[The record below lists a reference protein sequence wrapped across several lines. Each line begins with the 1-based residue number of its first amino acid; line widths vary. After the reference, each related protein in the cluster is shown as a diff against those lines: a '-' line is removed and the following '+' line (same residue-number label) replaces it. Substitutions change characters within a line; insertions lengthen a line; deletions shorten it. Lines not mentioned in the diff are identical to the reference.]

1 MRSVHFAFRWTAL
14 ALIVLSVGCKQ
25 DAAKKDQPKGETKA
39 QAATAETKAAAEP
52 AAPAIELPEGTGP
65 VAKVDGQDIA
75 RELFNREYTQTLER
89 YQKARH
95 EVKPALRER
104 LKDNIVRR
112 LVDAE
117 LIRQQAEKMQVTIAD
132 DELAEKWE
140 AHKKRYGS
148 EEAFKSFL
156 ERAGTTADDVRR
168 QFENNLLREKVFA
181 KVSEG
186 VQADPKEVRKFYDDN
201 QARYDEPEQIK
212 ASHILFRVPPNAS
225 EVDKAKKKEAAK
237 AVLKQLKTG
246 ASFEEM
252 AKKHGEDPT
261 KDRGGDLGYFVKG
274 RMVKPFEEAAWTLKK
289 GEISGI
295 VETQFGF
302 HIIKKTDHKKARK
315 KPFGEVKEQIERS
328 LVARKRNQ
336 AIRDALGKWK
346 EAAKI
351 EIFVKGDPEIISAGQ
366 PKPALGRPK
375 LQPNRPSAKTLDGAK
390 LKLSTPPGGDK
401 GE

>member
-1 MRSVHFAFRWTAL
+1 MHCAFRWAALPLTAL
-14 ALIVLSVGCKQ
+14 WVGCSTDKPAETENAKA
-25 DAAKKDQPKGETKA
+25 AAKVETSAKP
-39 QAATAETKAAAEP
+39 AAEDTKAAADTP
-52 AAPAIELPEGTGP
+52 IELPEGTGP
-65 VAKVDGQDIA
+65 VAKVNDQEVGRD
-75 RELFNREYTQTLER
+75 LFNREYTQTLER
-89 YQKARH
+89 YKKARH

-112 LVDAE
+112 LIDAE
-117 LIRQQAEKMQVTIAD
+117 LINQQAKTMQVVIPD
-132 DELAEKWE
+132 DEMSEKWE

-186 VQADPKEVRKFYDDN
+186 VTVDAKEIKKFYDDN

-225 EVDKAKKKEAAK
+225 PEDKAKKKKAAED
-237 AVLKQLKTG
+237 VLGQLKKG
-246 ASFEEM
+246 AKFEEL
-252 AKKHGEDPT
+252 AKKYGEDPT

-274 RMVKPFEEAAWTLKK
+274 RMVKPFEEAAWKLKVGK
-289 GEISGI
+289 LSGV

-302 HIIKKTDHKKARK
+302 HLIKKTDHKKARK
-315 KPFGEVKEQIERS
+315 KPFKEVQEQIERS

-336 AIRDALGKWK
+336 AIRDALSKWK
-346 EAAKI
+346 EEAKI
-351 EIFVKGDPEIISAGQ
+351 EIFVKGDPAIISAGQ
-366 PKPALGRPK
+366 PKPALGRPTPGAPHGGG
-375 LQPNRPSAKTLDGAK
+375 LKTIDGSK
-390 LKLSTPPGGDK
+390 LKIQKSPQPQ
-401 GE
+401 E